1 MPRSV
6 ALEIPAGVLH
16 AAHMSPDDIR
26 LELAMSLYAQ
36 GRLSLG
42 MARSLTHLSLWD
54 FRHQLA
60 ARGTPVHYSV
70 DDLDDDVQSLQ
81 ALGLL

>member
-1 MPRSV
+1 MQRSV
-6 ALEIPAGVLH
+6 TLDIPVGVLH
-16 AAHMSPDDIR
+16 AAQMSPDDIR

-60 ARGTPVHYSV
+60 ARGIAVHYSV
-70 DDLDDDVQSLQ
+70 EDLDDDVQSLQ
-81 ALGLL
+81 ELGLL